1 MQKAMARLVLG
12 AKLLWGSLSRLRSRL
27 ESLPHKRFASKT
39 RLKRNRAQL
48 ALVAILLVAAALRF
62 YNINWDD
69 GKLTHPDERSTVAFY
84 APTMH
89 LPKDW
94 STALDPRKSTFNPFW
109 DLYEQHR
116 RSYTYGHFPL
126 YLLTITANLA
136 HSLAPV
142 AERLGA
148 SPETVQALA
157 TANEVPGF
165 AYVGRFLMALTD
177 TFTVY
182 LVYLIARRLYG
193 QAAGLLAAAFSAF
206 TVTQIQL
213 AHFFAVDPISTTFTL
228 LALYGAMLMVERR
241 TRGAAA
247 LTGLGAGLAIA
258 SKFSA
263 LPIMAAPVVAVLIIV
278 WRSRQ
283 AGSIACIEPCRNDWT
298 QALRYL
304 LIAFLAAFLVFA
316 ITSPFVLI
324 DWGNFL
330 KAVIEEQGAMASGR
344 ADFPFT
350 RQYRGT
356 TPYLYHVEQQLR
368 WGMGWPLGMVAFLGL
383 GWVLVRTLLRRARP
397 GELIL
402 LSWIVP
408 YFGITGLFLA
418 KFVRYMVPVVP
429 LFVVMGAGMLVGGY
443 WVLDIRYSRR
453 ISNIQYLIAGIVL
466 LATIF
471 WSLAFVSG
479 VYGTEHTWITASRWI
494 YDHVPDGSVLA
505 SEHWDDDLPLSL
517 PEPGANMGAHGYRL
531 VDLPMYEDDNEGK
544 YQLLRSGL
552 READYIVL
560 STNRL
565 YGAIPRLP
573 ERYPM
578 STRYYQLLF
587 AEELGFEKVA
597 EFNTYPRLGPFV
609 FNDDASDESFTV
621 YDHPK
626 PIVFRKVRELSDA
639 EWDSLL
645 GGSWV
650 GAVPGYVGAPMPLAR
665 FFGATSRPSLPPS
678 ESTDAKTL
686 LLDQPVDQLPVIDDF
701 RWNGLANRYHLFAV
715 IFWWLAVVLVGL
727 VAWPVTFVVFRGFSD
742 RGYILAKSLGLIL
755 VAYLVWISASLRL
768 LQNHLLTIILSLV
781 LLALLSF
788 YLFRRQR
795 EMMVAFWR
803 DKRRLILLNEALFAG
818 AFLFFVLIRMLN
830 PDLWQPWS
838 GGEKPME
845 VAFLNAI
852 LKSPYFPPYDP
863 YYAGGYI
870 NYYYYGQFI
879 VGLMIKLTGVMSSV
893 AFNLAIPML
902 FALTVGNTFCV
913 GYNLANGAGMN
924 PRAERTKPIISGL
937 LAAVFVAV
945 LGNLDGMVHLVDRL
959 SQLSGSGFRSSIPGL
974 EGLVRVWP
982 GLLKFLQG
990 QSLPPLD
997 YFGRTRVIEGTIN
1010 EFPYFSFLFADLH
1023 PHMIGIPF
1031 TILVLALALSI
1042 VLDGKRREAA
1052 GCEPLATAVRY
1063 LSLPIC
1069 LGALAVT
1076 NTWDLP
1082 TYLGLVAIAFLL
1094 RERLIRGRLLTWRK
1108 LAGPAISTIVVGG
1121 LSLLLYW
1128 PFFAHYQALDVGLS
1142 LAITRGRTDLG
1153 SFLTVWGFFLFMVIT
1168 FLLVELVRQ
1177 RSRLGVLRFVRLVLG
1192 RWEELPR
1199 LAEPYRA
1206 LVHRPT
1212 SNYLLTI
1219 YGLGGMLLFAAVLVL
1234 LKFSVLAFMLPLVVG
1249 ALLLLLRDDASPEEL
1264 FVSLLVFTGLL
1275 VTMGCEV
1282 VYLKDHLGG
1291 DKIWWRMNTIFKF
1304 YIQVWV
1310 MLGIAAAVAL
1320 PHLWSRLRHW
1330 QSAAGR
1336 RAWAAGLAFL
1346 FFASLLYP
1354 IVYTP
1359 ARVSDR
1365 FPGARPPVGTLD
1377 GMAFMTVGSYTW
1389 PDNNRIE
1396 LKYDYQA
1403 LRWLLANVKG
1413 TPVVAEAA
1421 LPYYREGGLRVATYT
1436 GLPTFLGAHQNE
1448 QRYGSQVGERDG
1460 QARDFFNTPDIA
1472 RTLQLIREL
1481 HVSYIYVGQ
1490 LERTVYDPAGLAKFE
1505 RMREDGHLDLVYENE
1520 RVKIYQVR
1528 G

>member
-1 MQKAMARLVLG
+1 MQKAMIRLKKNWTQLVL
-12 AKLLWGSLSRLRSRL
+12 
-27 ESLPHKRFASKT
+27 
-39 RLKRNRAQL
+39 
-48 ALVAILLVAAALRF
+48 VAVLLVAAALRC
-62 YNINWDD
+62 YNINWDS

-89 LPKDW
+89 WPKDW
-94 STALDPRKSTFNPFW
+94 STALDPKKSTFNPLW
-109 DLYEQHR
+109 DLNGQQR

-136 HSLAPV
+136 HNLAPV
-142 AERLGA
+142 AERVGV
-148 SPETVQALA
+148 SPETVQILA
-157 TANEVPGF
+157 TANGSPGF
-165 AYVGRFLMALTD
+165 AYVGRFLMALAD

-182 LVYLIARRLYG
+182 LVYLIGRRIYG
-193 QAAGLLAAAFSAF
+193 RAAGLLAAALSAF

-213 AHFFAVDPISTTFTL
+213 AHFFAVDPISATFTL

-263 LPIMAAPVVAVLIIV
+263 LPVLAAPVVAVLITA

-283 AGSIACIEPCRNDWT
+283 AGPTDWV
-298 QALRYL
+298 RHL
-304 LIAFLAAFLVFA
+304 LLAFVVAFLIFA
-316 ITSPFVLI
+316 LTSPFVFL
-324 DWGNFL
+324 DWGSF
-330 KAVIEEQGAMASGR
+330 KQAVIVEQGAMASGR
-344 ADFPFT
+344 ADMPFT

-356 TPYLYHVEQQLR
+356 TPYLYHIEQQVR
-368 WGMGWPLGMVAFLGL
+368 WGMGWPLGIVAFLGL

-418 KFVRYMVPVVP
+418 KFVRYMVPLVP
-429 LFVVMGAGMLVGGY
+429 LFIVMGAGL
-443 WVLDIRYSRR
+443 LRKKFKLQT
-453 ISNIQYLIAGIVL
+453 SNFKLQNLLIAVTLGW
-466 LATIF
+466 TIF
-471 WSLAFVSG
+471 WALAFVAG
-479 VYGTEHTWITASRWI
+479 VYGTEHSWIIASRWI

-505 SEHWDDDLPLSL
+505 TEHWDDDLPLGL
-517 PEPGANMGAHGYRL
+517 PEPGANIGAHGYRL
-531 VDLPMYEDDNEGK
+531 VELPMYEDDNEQK
-544 YQLLRSGL
+544 YNQIRSRL
-552 READYIVL
+552 SEADYIVL

-565 YGAIPRLP
+565 YGAVPNLP

-587 AEELGFEKVA
+587 AGELGFEKVA
-597 EFNTYPRLGPFV
+597 EFTTYPRLGPFV

-626 PIVFRKVRELSDA
+626 PIVFQKVRELSA
-639 EWDSLL
+639 MEWNSLL
-645 GGSWV
+645 GDSWD
-650 GAVPGYVGAPMPLAR
+650 GAIRGYVGEPTPLAR
-665 FFGATSRPSLPPS
+665 LWGATSRPASPPS
-678 ESTDAKTL
+678 ESEEGKTL

-715 IFWWLAVVLVGL
+715 VFWWLAVVLVGL
-727 VAWPVTFVVFRGFSD
+727 VAWPVTFVIFRHLSD
-742 RGYILAKSLGLIL
+742 RGYILAKSLGLII
-755 VAYLVWISASLRL
+755 VAYLVWITASLRL
-768 LQNHLLTIILSLV
+768 LRNSLPTIILA
-781 LLALLSF
+781 LALLAVLSF
-788 YLFRRQR
+788 YFFRRHR
-795 EMMVAFWR
+795 ETMVAFWR
-803 DKRRLILLNEALFAG
+803 DNRRLILINEALFAA
-818 AFLFFVLIRMLN
+818 AFLLFVVIRMFN
-830 PDLWQPWS
+830 PDLWQPWL

-845 VAFLNAI
+845 FAFLNAI

-863 YYAGGYI
+863 YFAGGYI

-879 VGLMIKLTGVMSSV
+879 VGLVIKLTGVMPSL

-902 FALTVGNTFCV
+902 FALTVGNVFCV
-913 GYNLANGAGMN
+913 GYNLG
-924 PRAERTKPIISGL
+924 RKRRPILTGL

-945 LGNLDGMVHLVDRL
+945 LGNLDGMVHLADRL
-959 SQLSGSGFRSSIPGL
+959 GGIGGSGFRSSIPGL

-982 GLLKFLQG
+982 GLWKVVQG
-990 QSLPPLD
+990 QSLPSLD
-997 YFGRTRVIEGTIN
+997 YFGRTRVIPGTIS

-1031 TILVLALALSI
+1031 TILVLALALNTVSSVKSPTSNFKLQTSNFQPPSSI
-1042 VLDGKRREAA
+1042 FHFPSSILQ
-1052 GCEPLATAVRY
+1052 LLTS
-1063 LSLPIC
+1063 SLC

-1082 TYLGLVAIAFLL
+1082 TYLGLVAVAFLL
-1094 RERLIRGRLLTWRK
+1094 RERLIHGKWK
-1108 LAGPAISTIVVGG
+1108 LVWPAISTIAVGG
-1121 LSLLLYW
+1121 LSLLLYR
-1128 PFFAHYQALDVGLS
+1128 PFFAHYQPLGVGLG
-1142 LAITRGRTDLG
+1142 LAITRGRTDLAA
-1153 SFLTVWGFFLFMVIT
+1153 FLTVWGFFLFIVIT

-1177 RSRLGVLRFVRLVLG
+1177 RTRLGVLRFVRVLLA
-1192 RWEELPR
+1192 RWEVLPH
-1199 LAEPYRA
+1199 LAEIYRA
-1206 LVHRPT
+1206 LVHRQT
-1212 SNYLLTI
+1212 SNYLLSI
-1219 YGLGGMLLFAAVLVL
+1219 YSLGGVLLFMVVLAA
-1234 LKFSVLAFMLPLVVG
+1234 LKFWVLAFMLPLVVG

-1275 VTMGCEV
+1275 VAAGCEV

-1291 DKIWWRMNTIFKF
+1291 DQTWWRMNTIFKF

-1320 PHLWSRLRHW
+1320 PRLWARLRRW
-1330 QSAAGR
+1330 QSAGQR
-1336 RAWAAGLAFL
+1336 RAWTAGLVL
-1346 FFASLLYP
+1346 LSFASLLYP
-1354 IVYTP
+1354 LVYTP

-1365 FPGARPPVGTLD
+1365 FPGDRPPVGTLD

-1396 LKYDYQA
+1396 LRYDYAA
-1403 LRWLLANVKG
+1403 LQWLTANVKG

-1421 LPYYREGGLRVATYT
+1421 IPYYREGGLRVATYT
-1436 GLPTFLGAHQNE
+1436 GLPTLLGAHQNE
-1448 QRYGSQVGERDG
+1448 QRYASQVGERDG
-1460 QARDFFNTPDIA
+1460 QARDFFNTPDINRA
-1472 RTLQLIREL
+1472 LQLIREL

-1490 LERTVYDPAGLAKFE
+1490 LEHTVYDAAGLAKFDE
-1505 RMREDGHLDLVYENE
+1505 MVQRGELEVVYENE
-1520 RVKIYQVR
+1520 RVKIYRVR

>member
-1 MQKAMARLVLG
+1 MQNAMV
-12 AKLLWGSLSRLRSRL
+12 
-27 ESLPHKRFASKT
+27 
-39 RLKRNRAQL
+39 RLKRNWTQW
-48 ALVAILLVAAALRF
+48 ALVAVLLAAAALRC

-69 GKLTHPDERSTVAFY
+69 GKLTHPDERSTVAFK
-84 APTMH
+84 ATTMH

-94 STALDPRKSTFNPFW
+94 STALDPRQSTFNPFW
-109 DLYEQHR
+109 DLNSQSW

-126 YLLTITANLA
+126 YLLTITANLV
-136 HSLAPV
+136 HNLAPV

-148 SPETVQALA
+148 SPETVQTLA
-157 TANEVPGF
+157 TLNGSPGF
-165 AYVGRFLMALTD
+165 AYVGRFLMALAD

-182 LVYLIARRLYG
+182 LVYLIGCRLYG
-193 QAAGLLAAAFSAF
+193 RKAGLLAAALSAF

-228 LALYGAMLMVERR
+228 LALYGAILMVERR

-247 LTGLGAGLAIA
+247 LTGVGAGLAIA
-258 SKFSA
+258 CKFSA
-263 LPIMAAPVVAVLIIV
+263 LPIMAAPVVAVLIMV
-278 WRSRQ
+278 WRP
-283 AGSIACIEPCRNDWT
+283 GKDGPTDWT
-298 QALRYL
+298 QAVRHL
-304 LIAFLAAFLVFA
+304 LMAFVAAFLVFA

-324 DWGNFL
+324 DWGSFV
-330 KAVIEEQGAMASGR
+330 KAVIEEQGAMATGR
-344 ADFPFT
+344 SDMPFT

-356 TPYLYHVEQQLR
+356 TPYLYHIEQQLR
-368 WGMGWPLGMVAFLGL
+368 WGMGWPLGIVAFLGL
-383 GWVLVRTLLRRARP
+383 GWVLVRALLRRAKP

-418 KFVRYMVPVVP
+418 KFMRYMVPVAP
-429 LFVVMGAGMLVGGY
+429 LFIVMGAGMLVAGY
-443 WVLDIRYSRR
+443 RILDTRYSRR
-453 ISNIQYLIAGIVL
+453 ISNIQYLITGIVL

-471 WSLAFVSG
+471 WALAFVAG

-505 SEHWDDDLPLSL
+505 SEHWDDDLPLGL
-517 PEPGANMGAHGYRL
+517 PEPGANTGAHGYRL
-531 VDLPMYEDDNEGK
+531 VELPMYEDDNASK
-544 YQLLRSGL
+544 YSLLRSRL
-552 READYIVL
+552 SEADYIIL

-578 STRYYQLLF
+578 SIKYYQLLF
-587 AEELGFEKVA
+587 AGQLGFEKVA
-597 EFNTYPRLGPFV
+597 EFTTYPRLGPFV

-626 PIVFRKVRELSDA
+626 PIIFQKVRELSDA
-639 EWDSLL
+639 EWDALL

-650 GAVPGYVGAPMPLAR
+650 GAIQSYVGAPTPLAR
-665 FFGATSRPSLPPS
+665 FWGVTSRPSAPSS
-678 ESTDAKTL
+678 ESEEGKTL
-686 LLDQPVDQLPVIDDF
+686 LLDQPVDELPVIDDF

-715 IFWWLAVVLVGL
+715 IFWWLAVVLIGL
-727 VAWPVTFVVFRGFSD
+727 AAWPVTFVIFRHLSD
-742 RGYILAKSLGLIL
+742 RGYILAKSLGLIV
-755 VAYLVWISASLRL
+755 VAYLVWMSASLHL
-768 LQNHLLTIILSLV
+768 LRNHLFTIILALA

-788 YLFRRQR
+788 YFFRRHK
-795 EMMVAFWR
+795 EAMVAFWR
-803 DKRRLILLNEALFAG
+803 DKKRLVLFNEALFAA
-818 AFLFFVLIRMLN
+818 AFLLFVVIRMLN
-830 PDLWQPWS
+830 PDLWQPWT

-845 VAFLNAI
+845 FAFLNAI

-879 VGLMIKLTGVMSSV
+879 VGLVIKLTGVMPSV
-893 AFNLAIPML
+893 SFNLAIPML
-902 FALTVGNTFCV
+902 FALTVGNVFCM
-913 GYNLANGAGMN
+913 GYNLA
-924 PRAERTKPIISGL
+924 RERSRILTGL

-945 LGNLDGMVHLVDRL
+945 LGNLDGMVHLADRL
-959 SQLSGSGFRSSIPGL
+959 SALSGSSFRSSIPGL

-982 GLLKFLQG
+982 GLLKLIRG
-990 QSLPPLD
+990 QSLSSLD
-997 YFGRTRVIEGTIN
+997 YFARTRVIEGTIN

-1042 VLDGKRREAA
+1042 VLDGKQQEAP

-1082 TYLGLVAIAFLL
+1082 TYLGLLAIAFLL
-1094 RERLIRGRLLTWRK
+1094 RERLAHGKWK
-1108 LAGPAISTIVVGG
+1108 LAWPAVWTIAVGG
-1121 LSLLLYW
+1121 LSLLLYR
-1128 PFFAHYQALDVGLS
+1128 PFFAHYEALNVGIG
-1142 LAITRGRTDLG
+1142 LAITRGRTELA
-1153 SFLTVWGFFLFMVIT
+1153 SFLTVWGFFLFIAIT
-1168 FLLVELVRQ
+1168 FLLVELVRH
-1177 RSRLGVLRFVRLVLG
+1177 RSRLGGLRFVRLVLR
-1192 RWEELPR
+1192 RWEELPH
-1199 LAEPYRA
+1199 LAEIYKA
-1206 LVHRPT
+1206 LVHRQT
-1212 SNYLLTI
+1212 SNYLLAI
-1219 YGLGGMLLFAAVLVL
+1219 YSLGGMLLFMVVLAA
-1234 LKFSVLAFMLPLVVG
+1234 LKFWALAFTLPLVVG
-1249 ALLLLLRDDASPEEL
+1249 TLLLLLRDDVSPHEL
-1264 FVSLLVFTGLL
+1264 FVSLLIFTGLL

-1291 DKIWWRMNTIFKF
+1291 DQIWWRMNTIFKF

-1310 MLGIAAAVAL
+1310 MLGIATAVAL
-1320 PHLWSRLRHW
+1320 PPLWALRQAQDTARLRRW
-1330 QSAAGR
+1330 QSAAR
-1336 RAWAAGLAFL
+1336 RRVWTAGLVVL
-1346 FFASLLYP
+1346 CFAALLYP

-1359 ARVSDR
+1359 ARVNDR

-1389 PDNNRIE
+1389 PENNRIE

-1403 LRWLLANVKG
+1403 LQWLIANVKG

-1448 QRYGSQVGERDG
+1448 QRYASQVGERDG
-1460 QARDFFNTPDIA
+1460 QARDFFNTPDVSRA
-1472 RTLQLIREL
+1472 LDLIREL
-1481 HVSYIYVGQ
+1481 HISYIYVGQ
-1490 LERTVYDPAGLAKFE
+1490 LEHAVYDSAGLAKFDQMVQ
-1505 RMREDGHLDLVYENE
+1505 RGDLEVVYENE
-1520 RVKIYQVR
+1520 RTRIYEVR

>member
-1 MQKAMARLVLG
+1 LVL
-12 AKLLWGSLSRLRSRL
+12 
-27 ESLPHKRFASKT
+27 
-39 RLKRNRAQL
+39 L
-48 ALVAILLVAAALRF
+48 AVLLVAAALRC

-84 APTMH
+84 ATTMH

-94 STALDPRKSTFNPFW
+94 STALDPRKSTFNPLW
-109 DLYEQHR
+109 DLNSQQR

-136 HSLAPV
+136 HNLTPL
-142 AERLGA
+142 AERVGA
-148 SPETVQALA
+148 SPETVQVLA
-157 TANEVPGF
+157 TANDSPGF
-165 AYVGRFLMALTD
+165 AYVGRFLMAVAD

-241 TRGAAA
+241 TRGVAA

-263 LPIMAAPVVAVLIIV
+263 LPIMAAPVVAVLIV
-278 WRSRQ
+278 AWQSRKTGPDWAQ
-283 AGSIACIEPCRNDWT
+283 AVRH
-298 QALRYL
+298 L
-304 LIAFLAAFLVFA
+304 LIAFVVAFLVFA
-316 ITSPFVLI
+316 MTSPFVLL
-324 DWGNFL
+324 DWRSFVQ
-330 KAVIEEQGAMASGR
+330 AVIEEQGAMASGR
-344 ADFPFT
+344 SDMPFT

-356 TPYLYHVEQQLR
+356 TPYLYHIVQQLR
-368 WGMGWPLGMVAFLGL
+368 WGMGWPLGIVAFLGL
-383 GWVLVRTLLRRARP
+383 GWVLVRTLLRRAKP

-408 YFGITGLFLA
+408 YFGVTGLFLA
-418 KFVRYMVPVVP
+418 KFMRYMVPVVP
-429 LFVVMGAGMLVGGY
+429 LFVVMGAGMLVSGY
-443 WVLDIRYSRR
+443 WVLDTRYSRR

-466 LATIF
+466 LASIL
-471 WSLAFVSG
+471 WSLAFVNG
-479 VYGTEHTWITASRWI
+479 VYGTEHTWITTSRWI
-494 YDHVPDGSVLA
+494 YEHVPDGSVLA
-505 SEHWDDDLPLSL
+505 LEHWDDHLPLSL
-517 PEPGANMGAHGYRL
+517 PEPGANMGAHGYRQ
-531 VDLPMYEDDNEGK
+531 VELPMYEDDNEQK
-544 YQLLRSGL
+544 YNLLRSRL

-578 STRYYQLLF
+578 STKYYQLLF
-587 AEELGFEKVA
+587 AGELGFEKVA
-597 EFNTYPRLGPFV
+597 QFTSYPRLGPFV
-609 FNDDASDESFTV
+609 FNDSAADESFTV

-626 PIVFRKVRELSDA
+626 PIIFQKVRELSDT

-645 GGSWV
+645 GGSWD
-650 GAVPGYVGAPMPLAR
+650 GAIQGYVGAPPPLAR
-665 FFGATSRPSLPPS
+665 LWGATSRPSPPS
-678 ESTDAKTL
+678 SESKESKTL
-686 LLDQPVDQLPVIDDF
+686 LLDQPVDQLPIIDDF
-701 RWNGLANRYHLFAV
+701 RWNSLANRYHLFAV
-715 IFWWLAVVLVGL
+715 IFWWLAVVVVGL
-727 VAWPVTFVVFRGFSD
+727 VAWPVTFVVFRHLSD
-742 RGYILAKSLGLIL
+742 RGYILAKSLGLII

-768 LQNHLLTIILSLV
+768 LRNSLFTIILALV
-781 LLALLSF
+781 LVALLSY
-788 YLFRRQR
+788 YLFRRHK
-795 EMMVAFWR
+795 EAMMAFWH
-803 DKRRLILLNEALFAG
+803 DQRRLIILNEALFAG
-818 AFLFFVLIRMLN
+818 AFLLFVVIRMFN
-830 PDLWQPWS
+830 PDLWQPWL

-845 VAFLNAI
+845 FAFLNAI

-879 VGLMIKLTGVMSSV
+879 VGLVIKLTGVMPSV

-902 FALTVGNTFCV
+902 FALTVGNAFCV
-913 GYNLANGAGMN
+913 GYNLARG
-924 PRAERTKPIISGL
+924 TKGTEGTQGNSSDLHVISRSLVSGL
-937 LAAVFVAV
+937 VAAIFVAV

-959 SQLSGSGFRSSIPGL
+959 SQLGGSGFRSSIPGL

-982 GLLKFLQG
+982 GLLKLMRG
-990 QSLPPLD
+990 QPLPSLD
-997 YFGRTRVIEGTIN
+997 YFARTRVIAGTIN

-1031 TILVLALALSI
+1031 TILVVALALNI
-1042 VLDGKRREAA
+1042 VLSASNVKRETSNGKRQ
-1052 GCEPLATAVRY
+1052 TANVQYPISNIQSFDYAQDRPRTSI
-1063 LSLPIC
+1063 LQLLITSLC
-1069 LGALAVT
+1069 LGALAVI

-1082 TYLGLVAIAFLL
+1082 TYLGLIAVAFLL
-1094 RERLIRGRLLTWRK
+1094 RERLAHGKWK
-1108 LAGPAISTIVVGG
+1108 LAWPAIRTVVVGG
-1121 LSLLLYW
+1121 LSLLLYRS
-1128 PFFAHYQALDVGLS
+1128 FFAHYKALYVGLG
-1142 LAITRGRTDLG
+1142 LAITRGRTTLG
-1153 SFLTVWGFFLFMVIT
+1153 SFLTVWGFFLFIVIT

-1177 RSRLGVLRFVRLVLG
+1177 RERMGVLRLVRLVLA
-1192 RWEELPR
+1192 RWEALPH
-1199 LAEPYRA
+1199 LAELYKA
-1206 LVHRPT
+1206 LVHRQT
-1212 SNYLLTI
+1212 SNYLLAL
-1219 YGLGGMLLFAAVLVL
+1219 YSLGGVL
-1234 LKFSVLAFMLPLVVG
+1234 LLAVALAALKFWVLAFVLPLIVG
-1249 ALLLLLRDDASPEEL
+1249 ALLLLLRDDASPEDL

-1275 VTMGCEV
+1275 VAAGCEV

-1291 DKIWWRMNTIFKF
+1291 DQIWWRMNTVFKF

-1320 PHLWSRLRHW
+1320 PHLWARLKHW
-1330 QSAAGR
+1330 QSVGWR
-1336 RAWAAGLAFL
+1336 RAWIAGLAFL
-1346 FFASLLYP
+1346 SFAALLYP

-1359 ARVSDR
+1359 ARVNDR

-1389 PDNNRIE
+1389 PENNRIE
-1396 LKYDYQA
+1396 LRYDYAA
-1403 LRWLLANVKG
+1403 LRWLIANVKG

-1436 GLPTFLGAHQNE
+1436 GLPTLLGAHQNE

-1460 QARDFFNTPDIA
+1460 QARDFFNTPDISHA
-1472 RTLQLIREL
+1472 LDLIHEL
-1481 HVSYIYVGQ
+1481 HISYIYVGQ
-1490 LERTVYDPAGLAKFE
+1490 LEQAVYDPAGLAKF
-1505 RMREDGHLDLVYENE
+1505 DGMVQRGELEVVYENE
-1520 RVKIYQVR
+1520 RTRIYRVR

>member
-1 MQKAMARLVLG
+1 MQRIRL
-12 AKLLWGSLSRLRSRL
+12 
-27 ESLPHKRFASKT
+27 
-39 RLKRNRAQL
+39 RLKRDWTQL
-48 ALVAILLVAAALRF
+48 ALVAVLLVAAVLRC

-69 GKLTHPDERSTVAFY
+69 GKLAHPDERSTVAFY

-109 DLYEQHR
+109 DLNSQSR

-148 SPETVQALA
+148 SPETVQTLA
-157 TANEVPGF
+157 TANGSPGF
-165 AYVGRFLMALTD
+165 AYVGRFLMAVAD

-193 QAAGLLAAAFSAF
+193 QAAGLLAAALSAF

-241 TRGAAA
+241 TTGAAA

-263 LPIMAAPVVAVLIIV
+263 LPVMAAPVVAVLIIV
-278 WRSRQ
+278 WRSRPAGPDWAQ
-283 AGSIACIEPCRNDWT
+283 AVRHV
-298 QALRYL
+298 
-304 LIAFLAAFLVFA
+304 LIAFVVAFLVFA
-316 ITSPFVLI
+316 LTSPFVFL
-324 DWGNFL
+324 DWSNFVE
-330 KAVIEEQGAMASGR
+330 AVIKEQGAMVSGE

-356 TPYLYHVEQQLR
+356 TPYLYHIVQQLR
-368 WGMGWPLGMVAFLGL
+368 WGMGWPLGIVAFLGL
-383 GWVLVRTLLRRARP
+383 GWVLVRTLLRRAKP

-402 LSWIVP
+402 LSWIIP
-408 YFGITGLFLA
+408 YFGVTGLFLA
-418 KFVRYMVPVVP
+418 KFMRYMVPVVP
-429 LFVVMGAGMLVGGY
+429 LFVVMGAGMLASRY
-443 WVLDIRYSRR
+443 WVLDTRYSRR

-466 LATIF
+466 LASIF
-471 WSLAFVSG
+471 WALAFVNG

-517 PEPGANMGAHGYRL
+517 PEPGANMGAHGYQL
-531 VDLPMYEDDNEGK
+531 VELPMYEDDNEQK
-544 YQLLRSGL
+544 YQLLRSL
-552 READYIVL
+552 LSEADYIVL

-578 STRYYQLLF
+578 STKYYQLLF
-587 AEELGFEKVA
+587 AGELGFEKVA
-597 EFNTYPRLGPFV
+597 QFTTYPRLGPFV
-609 FNDDASDESFTV
+609 FNDDSADESFTV

-626 PIVFRKVRELSDA
+626 PIIFQKVRELSGE
-639 EWDSLL
+639 EWDALL
-645 GGSWV
+645 GGSWD
-650 GAVPGYVGAPMPLAR
+650 GAIRGYVGAPPPLAR
-665 FFGATSRPSLPPS
+665 VWGATSRPSSPSS
-678 ESTDAKTL
+678 ESKEDKTL
-686 LLDQPVDQLPVIDDF
+686 LLDQPVDQLPAIEDF
-701 RWNGLANRYHLFAV
+701 RWNSLANRYHFFAV
-715 IFWWLAVVLVGL
+715 IFWWLAVVVVGL
-727 VAWPVTFVVFRGFSD
+727 ATWPVTFVIFRHLSD
-742 RGYILAKSLGLIL
+742 RGYILAKSLGLII

-768 LQNHLLTIILSLV
+768 LRNSLFTIVLALV
-781 LLALLSF
+781 LLSLLSF
-788 YLFRRQR
+788 YLFRRHR
-795 EMMVAFWR
+795 EEMVVFWR

-818 AFLFFVLIRMLN
+818 AFLLFVVIRMLN
-830 PDLWQPWS
+830 PDLWQPWL

-845 VAFLNAI
+845 FAFLNAI

-879 VGLMIKLTGVMSSV
+879 VGLVIKLTGVMPSV

-902 FALTVGNTFCV
+902 FALTVGNAFCV
-913 GYNLANGAGMN
+913 GYNLGRARN
-924 PRAERTKPIISGL
+924 PVLAGL
-937 LAAVFVAV
+937 LAAIFVAV

-959 SQLSGSGFRSSIPGL
+959 SQLGGSGFRSSIPGL
-974 EGLVRVWP
+974 EGLVRIWP
-982 GLLKFLQG
+982 GLLKFIRG
-990 QSLPPLD
+990 QSLPSLD

-1031 TILVLALALSI
+1031 TILVLALGLNI
-1042 VLDGKRREAA
+1042 VLSVKRQASSIKPPTLRLCSGQASN
-1052 GCEPLATAVRY
+1052 PQPPISNLQYPTSIFQ
-1063 LSLPIC
+1063 LLITSLC

-1082 TYLGLVAIAFLL
+1082 TYLGLIAVAFLL
-1094 RERLIRGRLLTWRK
+1094 RERLAYGKWK
-1108 LAGPAISTIVVGG
+1108 LAWPAMMTVVVGG
-1121 LSLLLYW
+1121 LSLLLYR
-1128 PFFAHYQALDVGLS
+1128 PFFAHYKALYVGLG

-1153 SFLTVWGFFLFMVIT
+1153 SFLIVWGFFLFIVIT
-1168 FLLVELVRQ
+1168 FLLVKLVRQ
-1177 RSRLGVLRFVRLVLG
+1177 RDRTGVLRLVRLVLA
-1192 RWEELPR
+1192 RWEALPH
-1199 LAEPYRA
+1199 LAELYKA
-1206 LVHRPT
+1206 LVHRQT
-1212 SNYLLTI
+1212 SNYLLAL
-1219 YGLGGMLLFAAVLVL
+1219 YSLGGVLLLAVALAVL
-1234 LKFSVLAFMLPLVVG
+1234 KFWVLAFVLPLVVG

-1264 FVSLLVFTGLL
+1264 FVSLLAFTGLL
-1275 VTMGCEV
+1275 VAAGCEV

-1291 DKIWWRMNTIFKF
+1291 DQVWWRMNTVFKF

-1310 MLGIAAAVAL
+1310 MLGIATAVAL
-1320 PHLWSRLRHW
+1320 PYLWARLRRW
-1330 QSAAGR
+1330 QSAAQR
-1336 RAWAAGLAFL
+1336 RAWVAGLAFL

-1359 ARVSDR
+1359 ARVDDR

-1389 PDNNRIE
+1389 PENNRIE

-1403 LRWLLANVKG
+1403 LQWLLANVKG

-1436 GLPTFLGAHQNE
+1436 GLPTLLGAHQNE

-1460 QARDFFNTPDIA
+1460 QARDFFNTTDITRA
-1472 RTLQLIREL
+1472 LQLIREL
-1481 HVSYIYVGQ
+1481 RISYIYIGQ
-1490 LERTVYDPAGLAKFE
+1490 LEQAVYDPAGLAKFDE
-1505 RMREDGHLDLVYENE
+1505 MVQRGELEVVYENE
-1520 RVKIYQVR
+1520 RVRIYRVR

>member
-1 MQKAMARLVLG
+1 
-12 AKLLWGSLSRLRSRL
+12 
-27 ESLPHKRFASKT
+27 
-39 RLKRNRAQL
+39 L
-48 ALVAILLVAAALRF
+48 ALVAVLLVAAALRC
-62 YNINWDD
+62 YNINWDS

-84 APTMH
+84 APSMH

-109 DLYEQHR
+109 DLNGQRR

-126 YLLTITANLA
+126 YLLTITASLAHNLA
-136 HSLAPV
+136 PL
-142 AERLGA
+142 AERLGV
-148 SPETVQALA
+148 SPETVQTLA
-157 TANEVPGF
+157 TANGSPGF
-165 AYVGRFLMALTD
+165 AYVGRFLMALAD

-193 QAAGLLAAAFSAF
+193 QAAGLLAAALSAF

-228 LALYGAMLMVERR
+228 LALYGAMLMVERC
-241 TRGAAA
+241 TAGAAA

-263 LPIMAAPVVAVLIIV
+263 LPILVAPVVAVLITA

-283 AGSIACIEPCRNDWT
+283 DGPIVRA
-298 QALRYL
+298 QALRHL
-304 LIAFLAAFLVFA
+304 VLAFVVAFLVFA
-316 ITSPFVLI
+316 VTSPFVLL
-324 DWGNFL
+324 DWSSFVE
-330 KAVIEEQGAMASGR
+330 AVIKEQGAMASGR
-344 ADFPFT
+344 ADMPFT

-356 TPYLYHVEQQLR
+356 IPYLYHIEQQLR
-368 WGMGWPLGMVAFLGL
+368 WGMGWPLGIVAFLGL
-383 GWVLVRTLLRRARP
+383 GWVLVRTLLRRAKP
-397 GELIL
+397 GELIM

-429 LFVVMGAGMLVGGY
+429 LFTVMGAGMLVGGY

-453 ISNIQYLIAGIVL
+453 IPNIQYLLSNIQYLVAGVML

-471 WSLAFVSG
+471 WSLAFVFG
-479 VYGTEHTWITASRWI
+479 VYGTEHSWITASRWI

-505 SEHWDDDLPLSL
+505 SEHWDDDLPLGL
-517 PEPGANMGAHGYRL
+517 PEPGANTGAHGYRL
-531 VDLPMYEDDNEGK
+531 VELPMYEDDNEQK
-544 YQLLRSGL
+544 YHLLRSRL
-552 READYIVL
+552 SEADYIIL

-565 YGAIPRLP
+565 YGAIPNLP

-578 STRYYQLLF
+578 STRYYRLLF
-587 AEELGFEKVA
+587 AGELGFEKVA
-597 EFNTYPRLGPFV
+597 EFTTYPRLGPFV
-609 FNDDASDESFTV
+609 FNDDVADESFTV

-626 PIVFRKVRELSDA
+626 PIVFRKVRELSGM

-645 GGSWV
+645 GDSWD
-650 GAVPGYVGAPMPLAR
+650 GAIQGYVGAPTPLAR
-665 FFGATSRPSLPPS
+665 FWGATARPSPPPS
-678 ESTDAKTL
+678 ESKEGGSRAKTL
-686 LLDQPVDQLPVIDDF
+686 LLDQPVDELPVIDDF

-715 IFWWLAVVLVGL
+715 IFWWLAVVLIGL
-727 VAWPVTFVVFRGFSD
+727 VAWPVTFVVFRYLSD
-742 RGYILAKSLGLIL
+742 RGYILAKSLGLII
-755 VAYLVWISASLRL
+755 VAYLVWLPASLRL
-768 LQNHLLTIILSLV
+768 LRNSLFTIVLALA

-788 YLFRRQR
+788 YLFRRHR
-795 EMMVAFWR
+795 ETMLAFWR
-803 DKRRLILLNEALFAG
+803 ERRRLIFINEALFAV
-818 AFLFFVLIRMLN
+818 AFLLFVVIRMFN
-830 PDLWQPWS
+830 PDLWQPWL

-845 VAFLNAI
+845 FAFLNAI
-852 LKSPYFPPYDP
+852 LKSPHFPPYDP
-863 YYAGGYI
+863 YFAGGYI

-879 VGLMIKLTGVMSSV
+879 MGLVIKLTGVMPSV

-902 FALTVGNTFCV
+902 FALTVGNAFCM
-913 GYNLANGAGMN
+913 GYNLA
-924 PRAERTKPIISGL
+924 RRRSRILTGL

-959 SQLSGSGFRSSIPGL
+959 SALSGSGFRSSIPGL

-982 GLLKFLQG
+982 GLLKVIQG

-997 YFGRTRVIEGTIN
+997 YFGRTRVIPGTIS

-1042 VLDGKRREAA
+1042 VLRDKGQGTRDK
-1052 GCEPLATAVRY
+1052 GQGTSFQYPISNIQYPSSILQLLIT
-1063 LSLPIC
+1063 SLC

-1082 TYLGLVAIAFLL
+1082 TYLGLVAIAFVL
-1094 RERLIRGRLLTWRK
+1094 RERLIHGRWKLTW
-1108 LAGPAISTIVVGG
+1108 PAVSTIVVGG
-1121 LSLLLYW
+1121 LSLLLYR
-1128 PFFAHYQALDVGLS
+1128 PFFAHYQALNVGVG
-1142 LAITRGRTDLG
+1142 LAITRWRTDLA
-1153 SFLTVWGFFLFMVIT
+1153 SFLTVWGFFLFIVIT

-1177 RSRLGVLRFVRLVLG
+1177 RSRLGVLRFVRVVLA
-1192 RWEELPR
+1192 RWEVLPH
-1199 LAEPYRA
+1199 LAELYKA
-1206 LVHRPT
+1206 LVHGQT
-1212 SNYLLTI
+1212 SNYLLAL
-1219 YGLGGMLLFAAVLVL
+1219 YSLGGMLLFMVVLAVL
-1234 LKFSVLAFMLPLVVG
+1234 KFWVLAFMLPLVVG
-1249 ALLLLLRDDASPEEL
+1249 ALLLLLRDDASPKEF

-1275 VTMGCEV
+1275 VAAGCEV

-1291 DKIWWRMNTIFKF
+1291 DQIWWRMNTIFKF

-1320 PHLWSRLRHW
+1320 SSLWARLKHW
-1330 QSAAGR
+1330 QSAARR
-1336 RAWAAGLAFL
+1336 RAWIAGLAFL

-1354 IVYTP
+1354 LVYTP
-1359 ARVSDR
+1359 ARVNDR

-1389 PDNNRIE
+1389 PENNRIE
-1396 LKYDYQA
+1396 LRYDYQA
-1403 LRWLLANVKG
+1403 LQWLIDNVKG

-1448 QRYGSQVGERDG
+1448 QRYASQVGERDG
-1460 QARDFFNTPDIA
+1460 KARDFFNTPDIS

-1490 LERTVYDPAGLAKFE
+1490 LEQAVYDPAGLAKFD
-1505 RMREDGHLDLVYENE
+1505 RMQEEGYLDLVYENE
-1520 RVKIYQVR
+1520 KVKIYRVR

>member
-1 MQKAMARLVLG
+1 MQKAMI
-12 AKLLWGSLSRLRSRL
+12 
-27 ESLPHKRFASKT
+27 
-39 RLKRNRAQL
+39 RLKRNWTQL
-48 ALVAILLVAAALRF
+48 ALLAVLLAAAALRC
-62 YNINWDD
+62 YNITWDD

-94 STALDPRKSTFNPFW
+94 STALDPKKSTFNPLW
-109 DLYEQHR
+109 DLNGQHR

-126 YLLTITANLA
+126 YLLTITANA
-136 HSLAPV
+136 VHNLAPL
-142 AERLGA
+142 AERVGA
-148 SPETVQALA
+148 SPEIVQSLA
-157 TANEVPGF
+157 TANGSPGF
-165 AYVGRFLMALTD
+165 AYVGRFLMALAD

-182 LVYLIARRLYG
+182 LVYLIGRRIYG
-193 QAAGLLAAAFSAF
+193 QAAGLLAAALSAF

-228 LALYGAMLMVERR
+228 LALYGAILMVERR

-263 LPIMAAPVVAVLIIV
+263 LPILAAPVVAVMIV
-278 WRSRQ
+278 AWRSRQ
-283 AGSIACIEPCRNDWT
+283 DGPTDRIQVVR
-298 QALRYL
+298 QL
-304 LIAFLAAFLVFA
+304 LLVFVVAFLVFA
-316 ITSPFVLI
+316 LTSPFVFL
-324 DWGNFL
+324 DWDSF
-330 KAVIEEQGAMASGR
+330 KQAVIVEQGAMASGR
-344 ADFPFT
+344 ADMPFT

-356 TPYLYHVEQQLR
+356 VPYLYHIEQQIR
-368 WGMGWPLGMVAFLGL
+368 WGMGWPLGIVAFLGL
-383 GWVLVRTLLRRARP
+383 GWVLLRTLLRRARP

-429 LFVVMGAGMLVGGY
+429 LFTVMGVGMLFAGY
-443 WVLDIRYSRR
+443 RVLDTRYSRR
-453 ISNIQYLIAGIVL
+453 IPKTQWPISNIQYLITAIVL
-466 LATIF
+466 LATVF
-471 WSLAFVSG
+471 WALAFVGG
-479 VYGTEHTWITASRWI
+479 VYGTEHSWIIASRWI
-494 YDHVPDGSVLA
+494 YDNVPDGSVLA
-505 SEHWDDDLPLSL
+505 SEHWDDDLPLGL
-517 PEPGANMGAHGYRL
+517 PEPGANIGAHRYRL
-531 VDLPMYEDDNEGK
+531 VELPMYEDDNEQK
-544 YQLLRSGL
+544 YHQIRSRL
-552 READYIVL
+552 SEADYVIL

-565 YGAIPRLP
+565 YGAVPNLP

-587 AEELGFEKVA
+587 AGELGFEKVA
-597 EFNTYPRLGPFV
+597 EFTTYPRLGPFV

-626 PIVFRKVRELSDA
+626 PIIFQKVRELSGA

-645 GGSWV
+645 GDSWE
-650 GAVPGYVGAPMPLAR
+650 GAIRGYVGAPTLLAR
-665 FFGATSRPSLPPS
+665 FWGATSRPASPPS
-678 ESTDAKTL
+678 ESEEGKTL
-686 LLDQPVDQLPVIDDF
+686 LLDGPVDELPVIDDF

-727 VAWPVTFVVFRGFSD
+727 AAWPVTFVVFRHLSD
-742 RGYILAKSLGLIL
+742 RGYILAKSLGLII

-768 LQNHLLTIILSLV
+768 LRNSLPTIILA
-781 LLALLSF
+781 LALLAVLSF
-788 YLFRRQR
+788 YFFRRHR
-795 EMMVAFWR
+795 ETMVAFWR
-803 DKRRLILLNEALFAG
+803 DNKRLILLNEALFAA
-818 AFLFFVLIRMLN
+818 AFLFFVVIRMFN
-830 PDLWQPWS
+830 PDLWQPWL

-845 VAFLNAI
+845 FAFLNAI
-852 LKSPYFPPYDP
+852 LKSPHFPPYDP
-863 YYAGGYI
+863 YFAGGYI

-879 VGLMIKLTGVMSSV
+879 VGLVIKLTGIMPSL

-902 FALTVGNTFCV
+902 FALTVGNVFCM
-913 GYNLANGAGMN
+913 GYNLA
-924 PRAERTKPIISGL
+924 RARRPVLTGV

-945 LGNLDGMVHLVDRL
+945 LGNLDGMVHLADRL
-959 SQLSGSGFRSSIPGL
+959 GGIGGSGFRSSIPGL
-974 EGLVRVWP
+974 EGLVRAWP
-982 GLLKFLQG
+982 GLLKVIRG
-990 QSLPPLD
+990 QAMPPLD
-997 YFGRTRVIEGTIN
+997 YFGRTRVIPGTIS

-1031 TILVLALALSI
+1031 TILVLALALEI

-1082 TYLGLVAIAFLL
+1082 TYLGLIAIAFVL
-1094 RERLIRGRLLTWRK
+1094 RERLAQGKWK
-1108 LAGPAISTIVVGG
+1108 LAWPAISTIAVGG
-1121 LSLLLYW
+1121 LSLLLYR
-1128 PFFAHYQALDVGLS
+1128 PFFAHYQTLDVGLG
-1142 LAITRGRTDLG
+1142 LAITRGRTDLAA
-1153 SFLTVWGFFLFMVIT
+1153 FLTVWGFFLFIVIT

-1177 RSRLGVLRFVRLVLG
+1177 RARLGVLRFVRVLLA
-1192 RWEELPR
+1192 RWEVLPH
-1199 LAEPYRA
+1199 LAEIYQA
-1206 LVHRPT
+1206 LVHRQT
-1212 SNYLLTI
+1212 SNYTLSI
-1219 YGLGGMLLFAAVLVL
+1219 YSLGGVLLLAVVLAVL
-1234 LKFSVLAFMLPLVVG
+1234 KFWVLAFALPLVVG
-1249 ALLLLLRDDASPEEL
+1249 AVLLLLRDDASPEEL

-1275 VTMGCEV
+1275 VAAGCEV

-1291 DKIWWRMNTIFKF
+1291 DQTWWRMNTIFKF

-1310 MLGIAAAVAL
+1310 MLGIAAAVAV
-1320 PHLWSRLRHW
+1320 PSLWARMRRW
-1330 QSAAGR
+1330 QSAGQR
-1336 RAWAAGLAFL
+1336 RVWAAGLVL
-1346 FFASLLYP
+1346 LSFASLLYP
-1354 IVYTP
+1354 LVFTP
-1359 ARVSDR
+1359 ARVNDR
-1365 FPGARPPVGTLD
+1365 FPGDRPPVGTLD

-1403 LRWLLANVKG
+1403 LQWLIANVKG

-1421 LPYYREGGLRVATYT
+1421 IPYYREGGLRVATYT

-1448 QRYGSQVGERDG
+1448 QRYASQVGERDG
-1460 QARDFFNTPDIA
+1460 KARDFFNTPDISRA
-1472 RTLQLIREL
+1472 LQLIGEL

-1490 LERTVYDPAGLAKFE
+1490 LERTVYDAAGLAKFDE
-1505 RMREDGHLDLVYENE
+1505 MVRRGELEVVYENE
-1520 RVKIYQVR
+1520 MVRIYQVR